1 MTSLKDDEMAYTQA
15 DLDALDRAIAGSQL
29 EVQYGDRRVR
39 YRSMEELLSARQHV
53 AQQIASATR
62 RTGTRRFVFATMRGD

>member
-1 MTSLKDDEMAYTQA
+1 MAYTQA

-39 YRSMEELLSARQHV
+39 YRSMDELLSARQHV
-53 AQQIASATR
+53 AQQIAAASTSHR
-62 RTGTRRFVFATMRGD
+62 GHRRFVFATMRGD